1 MYTYVY
7 FRKYEST
14 SESTSVP
21 HFRKYGYLWVQYVH
35 FRIYFRKYKKCYC
48 TVHVYKYVYLR
59 NSSSAYY
66 YCTKVLFYSLPYNA
80 LLHTYVYICTTLYVY
95 VNCTRTVPSKK
106 YFIVIFVRPSSAP
119 PHALRCMP
127 ARAFISFTPLLVPPR
142 PFSYAKLI
150 SYMRAPHPA
159 LASEIW
165 LPFTDGRP
173 P

>member
-1 MYTYVY
+1 MSHVCINKNKI
-7 FRKYEST
+7 RKYEST
-14 SESTSVP
+14 FVSISGSTKNATVLYTCINTCTSATPPPHTIIVRKYESIILFTSVQRVTA
-21 HFRKYGYLWVQYVH
+21 HVRVH
-35 FRIYFRKYKKCYC
+35 
-48 TVHVYKYVYLR
+48 L
-59 NSSSAYY
+59 
-66 YCTKVLFYSLPYNA
+66 YNVVRVRE
-80 LLHTYVYICTTLYVY
+80 LHTYC
-95 VNCTRTVPSKK
+95 TVPSKK

-127 ARAFISFTPLLVPPR
+127 ARAFISFTPLSVPPR

>member
-1 MYTYVY
+1 MLLYCMYTCIQYTWTSATPPPHSPTIIV
-7 FRKYEST
+7 RKYYFIHFRT
-14 SESTSVP
+14 TRYCTRTCTSVQ
-21 HFRKYGYLWVQYVH
+21 R
-35 FRIYFRKYKKCYC
+35 C
-48 TVHVYKYVYLR
+48 T
-59 NSSSAYY
+59 
-66 YCTKVLFYSLPYNA
+66 CT
-80 LLHTYVYICTTLYVY
+80 Y